1 MSPEAT
7 AVLLGLGC
15 LAFAGY
21 LAFRRYGWPGVVAV
35 LTAAAGL
42 AAALW
47 PRRAPVVAP
56 PPPKAPDGRVSR
68 TAGEIIEQ
76 REAKAR
82 EAIAAAESPE
92 DVADIMGN
100 QK

>member
-76 REAKAR
+76 RESKAR

>member
-1 MSPEAT
+1 MSAEAT

-68 TAGEIIEQ
+68 AAGEIIEQ

>member
-1 MSPEAT
+1 MSAEAT

-21 LAFRRYGWPGVVAV
+21 LAFRRYGWPGVVATV
-35 LTAAAGL
+35 AAAAGL

-68 TAGEIIEQ
+68 TAGEIIEH

>member
-1 MSPEAT
+1 MSAEAT

-68 TAGEIIEQ
+68 TAGEIIAQ

>member
-1 MSPEAT
+1 MSAEAI

-82 EAIAAAESPE
+82 ERFSPDASAQQVSDE
-92 DVADIMGN
+92 IGRL
-100 QK
+100 K